1 MRFKVLFDTSVLIA
15 ASTYAISE
23 ELSVSLKHPF
33 FDQSMRLIGFV
44 KRHLAER
51 IGIVTTKIEE
61 QACYVLE
68 QAVRGELEKRITRR
82 AVDFEIFSVILNSC
96 ENRLRNI
103 LSYLLREPIDPLEV
117 SKNFVK
123 VTEMYESLIERAQN
137 LPKPATLLTEMVPKG
152 YKRLAFDIYRTQD
165 EILNSQLTNLLRKPP
180 DTVDKT
186 ILAQAMYLFEL
197 YKQTEGKDVTFFI
210 VSTDHHFSPVRKRG
224 LVSRGVTDTIEDLFG
239 IICDWPDQIEQI
251 LKR

>member
-1 MRFKVLFDTSVLIA
+1 
-15 ASTYAISE
+15 
-23 ELSVSLKHPF
+23 
-33 FDQSMRLIGFV
+33 
-44 KRHLAER
+44 
-51 IGIVTTKIEE
+51 
-61 QACYVLE
+61 
-68 QAVRGELEKRITRR
+68 
-82 AVDFEIFSVILNSC
+82 
-96 ENRLRNI
+96 
-103 LSYLLREPIDPLEV
+103 
-117 SKNFVK
+117 
-123 VTEMYESLIERAQN
+123 
-137 LPKPATLLTEMVPKG
+137 MVPKG